1 MIDFRSYLTELF
13 DKPFPVRELRRIGY
27 GTTTIFVLYQAQT
40 ENGEYLDIDIT
51 KINRGWEI
59 NFTLDGSHELTHAG
73 KPYRILATVVEAVQ
87 MFLKWHME
95 TFEKLPKQFDMISK
109 TSEGKRDA
117 VYSALMRR
125 FGKQYGYKIANTEV
139 YSIGSGLLSDK
150 RTVTTAKLA
159 EDRDYKAEYAK
170 MYGGA
175 NPTPKQRIAM
185 KKKTSRKRILRK
197 MGREGKSNDGKEID
211 HKDGN
216 ALNNGKKNIRLVTR
230 ATNRSK
236 DNNKWRRGMS
246 EGLKHNTNLN
256 EAKEWVLWG
265 LPRGKR
271 DRIHEKILYTQAK
284 SEADVE
290 RVKALAAKDGW
301 HSFRVQ
307 VLDLSKPFDARAAF
321 GKAVREGVEHGDI
334 PRPKKEYYAR
344 PFNISGKIVEL
355 YPVYGVPVK
364 SMKNFNAPKTVR
376 IDGKNYTPSSSKDSP
391 YWKDSAKVWRW
402 RVRIQTTEGW
412 MLMGYIGS
420 VKAKEELPKIILG
433 DTAFIENL
441 ILSVVVGGVRTQY
454 DRNANKEVDVPM
466 DYRSNR
472 YDRQLHGKVKRQSL

>member
-1 MIDFRSYLTELF
+1 
-13 DKPFPVRELRRIGY
+13 
-27 GTTTIFVLYQAQT
+27 
-40 ENGEYLDIDIT
+40 
-51 KINRGWEI
+51 
-59 NFTLDGSHELTHAG
+59 
-73 KPYRILATVVEAVQ
+73 
-87 MFLKWHME
+87 
-95 TFEKLPKQFDMISK
+95 
-109 TSEGKRDA
+109 
-117 VYSALMRR
+117 
-125 FGKQYGYKIANTEV
+125 
-139 YSIGSGLLSDK
+139 
-150 RTVTTAKLA
+150 
-159 EDRDYKAEYAK
+159 
-170 MYGGA
+170 
-175 NPTPKQRIAM
+175 M

-246 EGLKHNTNLN
+246 
-256 EAKEWVLWG
+256 
-265 LPRGKR
+265 
-271 DRIHEKILYTQAK
+271 
-284 SEADVE
+284 
-290 RVKALAAKDGW
+290 
-301 HSFRVQ
+301 
-307 VLDLSKPFDARAAF
+307 
-321 GKAVREGVEHGDI
+321 EGVEHGDI

>member
-13 DKPFPVRELRRIGY
+13 DKPFPVRELKRIGWQSSVIEI
-27 GTTTIFVLYQAQT
+27 TYQAQT
-40 ENGEYLDIDIT
+40 DADPYLGIPQYLNIDIT
-51 KINRGWEI
+51 KINQGWEI

-73 KPYRILATVVEAVQ
+73 KPYRIFASVVEAVK

-95 TFEKLPKQFDMISK
+95 TFNELPKQLDMISK

-139 YSIGSGLLSDK
+139 YGRRRAEQ

-197 MGREGKSNDGKEID
+197 MGREGKSTDGREID

-246 EGLKHNTNLN
+246 EG
-256 EAKEWVLWG
+256 
-265 LPRGKR
+265 
-271 DRIHEKILYTQAK
+271 
-284 SEADVE
+284 
-290 RVKALAAKDGW
+290 
-301 HSFRVQ
+301 
-307 VLDLSKPFDARAAF
+307 
-321 GKAVREGVEHGDI
+321 VEHGDI
-334 PRPKKEYYAR
+334 PRPKREYYAR

-441 ILSVVVGGVRTQY
+441 TLSLVVGGMRTQY

-466 DYRSNR
+466 DYRANR

>member
-13 DKPFPVRELRRIGY
+13 DKPFPVRELKRIGWQSSVIEI
-27 GTTTIFVLYQAQT
+27 TYQAQT
-40 ENGEYLDIDIT
+40 DAEPYLGIPQYLNIDIT
-51 KINRGWEI
+51 KINQGWEI

-73 KPYRILATVVEAVQ
+73 KPYRIFASVVEAVK

-95 TFEKLPKQFDMISK
+95 TFNELPKQLDMISK

-139 YSIGSGLLSDK
+139 YGRRRAEQ

-197 MGREGKSNDGKEID
+197 MGREGKSTDGREID

-246 EGLKHNTNLN
+246 EG
-256 EAKEWVLWG
+256 
-265 LPRGKR
+265 
-271 DRIHEKILYTQAK
+271 
-284 SEADVE
+284 
-290 RVKALAAKDGW
+290 
-301 HSFRVQ
+301 
-307 VLDLSKPFDARAAF
+307 
-321 GKAVREGVEHGDI
+321 VEHGDI
-334 PRPKKEYYAR
+334 PRPKKEYYTR

-376 IDGKNYTPSSSKDSP
+376 VNGKDFTPSSSKDSP

-441 ILSVVVGGVRTQY
+441 ILSVVVGGMRTQY

-466 DYRSNR
+466 DYRANR

>member
-1 MIDFRSYLTELF
+1 MIDFHSYLTELF
-13 DKPFPVRELRRIGY
+13 DKPFPVREMKRIGY
-27 GTTTIFVLYQAQT
+27 GTTTVEVTYQAQI
-40 ENGEYLDIDIT
+40 ENGQYLNIDIT
-51 KINRGWEI
+51 KINQGWEI

-87 MFLKWHME
+87 MFLKWHTE
-95 TFEKLPKQFDMISK
+95 TFEQLPKQFDMISK

-117 VYSALMRR
+117 VYSAMMRR

-139 YSIGSGLLSDK
+139 YGRGSLSDK

-197 MGREGKSNDGKEID
+197 MGREGKSTDGKEID

-246 EGLKHNTNLN
+246 
-256 EAKEWVLWG
+256 
-265 LPRGKR
+265 
-271 DRIHEKILYTQAK
+271 
-284 SEADVE
+284 
-290 RVKALAAKDGW
+290 
-301 HSFRVQ
+301 
-307 VLDLSKPFDARAAF
+307 
-321 GKAVREGVEHGDI
+321 EGVEHGDI

-376 IDGKNYTPSSSKDSP
+376 VNGKDFTPSSSKDSP

-420 VKAKEELPKIILG
+420 VKAKEELPKILLG

-466 DYRSNR
+466 DYRANR

>member
-1 MIDFRSYLTELF
+1 MIDFHSYLTELF
-13 DKPFPVRELRRIGY
+13 DKPFPVRELKRIGWQSSVIEI
-27 GTTTIFVLYQAQT
+27 TYQAQT
-40 ENGEYLDIDIT
+40 DAEPYLGIPQYLNIDIT
-51 KINRGWEI
+51 KINQGWEI

-73 KPYRILATVVEAVQ
+73 KPYRIFASVVEAVR

-95 TFEKLPKQFDMISK
+95 TFNELPKQLDMISK

-139 YSIGSGLLSDK
+139 YGRRRAEQ

-197 MGREGKSNDGKEID
+197 MGREGKSTDGREID

-246 EGLKHNTNLN
+246 EG
-256 EAKEWVLWG
+256 
-265 LPRGKR
+265 
-271 DRIHEKILYTQAK
+271 
-284 SEADVE
+284 
-290 RVKALAAKDGW
+290 
-301 HSFRVQ
+301 
-307 VLDLSKPFDARAAF
+307 
-321 GKAVREGVEHGDI
+321 VEHGDI
-334 PRPKKEYYAR
+334 PRPKKEYYTR

-376 IDGKNYTPSSSKDSP
+376 VNGKDFTPSSSKDSP

-420 VKAKEELPKIILG
+420 VKAKEELPKILLG

-466 DYRSNR
+466 DYRANR

>member
-1 MIDFRSYLTELF
+1 MIDFHSYLTELF
-13 DKPFPVRELRRIGY
+13 DKPFPVRELKRIGWQSSVIEI
-27 GTTTIFVLYQAQT
+27 TYQAQT
-40 ENGEYLDIDIT
+40 DAEPYLGIPQYLNIDIT
-51 KINRGWEI
+51 KINQGWEI

-73 KPYRILATVVEAVQ
+73 KPYRIFASVVEAVR

-95 TFEKLPKQFDMISK
+95 TFNQLPKQLDMISK

-139 YSIGSGLLSDK
+139 YGRRRAEQ

-197 MGREGKSNDGKEID
+197 MGREGKSTDGREID

-246 EGLKHNTNLN
+246 
-256 EAKEWVLWG
+256 
-265 LPRGKR
+265 
-271 DRIHEKILYTQAK
+271 
-284 SEADVE
+284 
-290 RVKALAAKDGW
+290 
-301 HSFRVQ
+301 
-307 VLDLSKPFDARAAF
+307 
-321 GKAVREGVEHGDI
+321 EGVEHGDI

-376 IDGKNYTPSSSKDSP
+376 VNGKDFTPSSSKDSP

-466 DYRSNR
+466 DYRANR

>member
-1 MIDFRSYLTELF
+1 
-13 DKPFPVRELRRIGY
+13 
-27 GTTTIFVLYQAQT
+27 
-40 ENGEYLDIDIT
+40 
-51 KINRGWEI
+51 
-59 NFTLDGSHELTHAG
+59 
-73 KPYRILATVVEAVQ
+73 
-87 MFLKWHME
+87 
-95 TFEKLPKQFDMISK
+95 
-109 TSEGKRDA
+109 
-117 VYSALMRR
+117 
-125 FGKQYGYKIANTEV
+125 
-139 YSIGSGLLSDK
+139 
-150 RTVTTAKLA
+150 
-159 EDRDYKAEYAK
+159 
-170 MYGGA
+170 
-175 NPTPKQRIAM
+175 
-185 KKKTSRKRILRK
+185 

-246 EGLKHNTNLN
+246 EG
-256 EAKEWVLWG
+256 
-265 LPRGKR
+265 
-271 DRIHEKILYTQAK
+271 
-284 SEADVE
+284 
-290 RVKALAAKDGW
+290 
-301 HSFRVQ
+301 
-307 VLDLSKPFDARAAF
+307 
-321 GKAVREGVEHGDI
+321 VEHGDI

-376 IDGKNYTPSSSKDSP
+376 VNGKDFTPSSSKDSP

-420 VKAKEELPKIILG
+420 VKAKEELPKILLG

-466 DYRSNR
+466 DYRANR

>member
-1 MIDFRSYLTELF
+1 MIDFHSYLTELF
-13 DKPFPVRELRRIGY
+13 DKPFPVRELKRIGWQSSVIEI
-27 GTTTIFVLYQAQT
+27 TYQAQT
-40 ENGEYLDIDIT
+40 DAEPYLGIPQYLNIDIT
-51 KINRGWEI
+51 KINQGWEI

-73 KPYRILATVVEAVQ
+73 KPYRIFASVVEAVR

-95 TFEKLPKQFDMISK
+95 TFNQLPKQLDMISK

-139 YSIGSGLLSDK
+139 YGRRRAEQ

-197 MGREGKSNDGKEID
+197 MGREGKSTDGREID

-246 EGLKHNTNLN
+246 EG
-256 EAKEWVLWG
+256 
-265 LPRGKR
+265 
-271 DRIHEKILYTQAK
+271 
-284 SEADVE
+284 
-290 RVKALAAKDGW
+290 
-301 HSFRVQ
+301 
-307 VLDLSKPFDARAAF
+307 
-321 GKAVREGVEHGDI
+321 VEHGDI
-334 PRPKKEYYAR
+334 PRPKREYYAR

-376 IDGKNYTPSSSKDSP
+376 VNGKDFTPSSSKDSP

-420 VKAKEELPKIILG
+420 VKTKEELPKIILG

>member
-1 MIDFRSYLTELF
+1 MIDFHSYLTELF
-13 DKPFPVRELRRIGY
+13 DKPFPVRELKRIGWQSSVIEI
-27 GTTTIFVLYQAQT
+27 TYQAQT
-40 ENGEYLDIDIT
+40 DAEPYLGIPQYLNIDIT
-51 KINRGWEI
+51 KINQGWEI

-73 KPYRILATVVEAVQ
+73 KPYRIFASVVEAVR

-95 TFEKLPKQFDMISK
+95 TFNQLPKQLDMISK

-139 YSIGSGLLSDK
+139 YGRRRAEQ

-197 MGREGKSNDGKEID
+197 MGREGKSTDGREID

-246 EGLKHNTNLN
+246 EG
-256 EAKEWVLWG
+256 
-265 LPRGKR
+265 
-271 DRIHEKILYTQAK
+271 
-284 SEADVE
+284 
-290 RVKALAAKDGW
+290 
-301 HSFRVQ
+301 
-307 VLDLSKPFDARAAF
+307 
-321 GKAVREGVEHGDI
+321 VEHGDI
-334 PRPKKEYYAR
+334 PRPKREYYAR

-376 IDGKNYTPSSSKDSP
+376 VNGKDFTPSSSKDSP

-420 VKAKEELPKIILG
+420 VKAKEELPKILLG

-466 DYRSNR
+466 DYRANR

>member
-1 MIDFRSYLTELF
+1 VIEFRSYLTELF
-13 DKPFPVRELRRIGY
+13 DKPFPVRELKRIGWQSSVIEI
-27 GTTTIFVLYQAQT
+27 TYQAQT
-40 ENGEYLDIDIT
+40 DADPYLGIPQYLNIDIT
-51 KINRGWEI
+51 KINQGWEI

-73 KPYRILATVVEAVQ
+73 KPYRIFASVVEAVK

-95 TFEKLPKQFDMISK
+95 TFNELPKQLDMISK

-139 YSIGSGLLSDK
+139 YGRRRAEQ

-197 MGREGKSNDGKEID
+197 MGREGKSTDGREID

-246 EGLKHNTNLN
+246 EG
-256 EAKEWVLWG
+256 
-265 LPRGKR
+265 
-271 DRIHEKILYTQAK
+271 
-284 SEADVE
+284 
-290 RVKALAAKDGW
+290 
-301 HSFRVQ
+301 
-307 VLDLSKPFDARAAF
+307 
-321 GKAVREGVEHGDI
+321 VEHGDI
-334 PRPKKEYYAR
+334 PRPKREYYTR

-441 ILSVVVGGVRTQY
+441 TLSLVVGGMRTQY

-466 DYRSNR
+466 DYRANR

>member
-1 MIDFRSYLTELF
+1 MIEFRSYLTELF
-13 DKPFPVRELRRIGY
+13 DKPFPVRELKRIGWQSSVIEI
-27 GTTTIFVLYQAQT
+27 TYQAQT
-40 ENGEYLDIDIT
+40 DADPYLGIPQYLNIDIT
-51 KINRGWEI
+51 KINQGWEI

-73 KPYRILATVVEAVQ
+73 KPYRIFASVVEAVK

-95 TFEKLPKQFDMISK
+95 TFNELPKQLDMISK

-117 VYSALMRR
+117 VYSALVRR

-139 YSIGSGLLSDK
+139 YGRRRAEQ

-197 MGREGKSNDGKEID
+197 MGREGKSTDGREID

-246 EGLKHNTNLN
+246 EG
-256 EAKEWVLWG
+256 
-265 LPRGKR
+265 
-271 DRIHEKILYTQAK
+271 
-284 SEADVE
+284 
-290 RVKALAAKDGW
+290 
-301 HSFRVQ
+301 
-307 VLDLSKPFDARAAF
+307 
-321 GKAVREGVEHGDI
+321 VEHGDI
-334 PRPKKEYYAR
+334 PRPKREYYAR

-376 IDGKNYTPSSSKDSP
+376 VNGKDFTPSSSKDSP

-441 ILSVVVGGVRTQY
+441 TLSLVVGGMRTQY

-466 DYRSNR
+466 DYRANR

>member
-1 MIDFRSYLTELF
+1 
-13 DKPFPVRELRRIGY
+13 
-27 GTTTIFVLYQAQT
+27 
-40 ENGEYLDIDIT
+40 
-51 KINRGWEI
+51 
-59 NFTLDGSHELTHAG
+59 
-73 KPYRILATVVEAVQ
+73 VEAVK

-95 TFEKLPKQFDMISK
+95 TFNELPKQLDMISK

-139 YSIGSGLLSDK
+139 YGRRRAEQ

-197 MGREGKSNDGKEID
+197 MGREGKSTDGREID

-246 EGLKHNTNLN
+246 EG
-256 EAKEWVLWG
+256 
-265 LPRGKR
+265 
-271 DRIHEKILYTQAK
+271 
-284 SEADVE
+284 
-290 RVKALAAKDGW
+290 
-301 HSFRVQ
+301 
-307 VLDLSKPFDARAAF
+307 
-321 GKAVREGVEHGDI
+321 VEHGDI
-334 PRPKKEYYAR
+334 PRPKREYYTR

-441 ILSVVVGGVRTQY
+441 TLSLVVGGMRTQY

-466 DYRSNR
+466 DYRANR

>member
-1 MIDFRSYLTELF
+1 VIDFRSYLTELF
-13 DKPFPVRELRRIGY
+13 DKPFPVRELKRIGWQSSVIEI
-27 GTTTIFVLYQAQT
+27 TYQAQT
-40 ENGEYLDIDIT
+40 DADPYLGIPQYLNIDIT
-51 KINRGWEI
+51 KINQGWEI

-95 TFEKLPKQFDMISK
+95 TFNQLPKQLDMISK

-117 VYSALMRR
+117 VYSAMMRR

-139 YSIGSGLLSDK
+139 YGRRRAEQ

-197 MGREGKSNDGKEID
+197 MGREGKSTDGREID

-246 EGLKHNTNLN
+246 
-256 EAKEWVLWG
+256 
-265 LPRGKR
+265 
-271 DRIHEKILYTQAK
+271 
-284 SEADVE
+284 
-290 RVKALAAKDGW
+290 
-301 HSFRVQ
+301 
-307 VLDLSKPFDARAAF
+307 
-321 GKAVREGVEHGDI
+321 EGVEHGDI

-466 DYRSNR
+466 DYRANR

>member
-13 DKPFPVRELRRIGY
+13 DKPFPVRELKRIGWQSSVIEI
-27 GTTTIFVLYQAQT
+27 TYQAQT
-40 ENGEYLDIDIT
+40 DADPYLGIPQYLNIDIT
-51 KINRGWEI
+51 KINQGWEI

-95 TFEKLPKQFDMISK
+95 TFNQLPKQLDMISK

-117 VYSALMRR
+117 VYSAMMRR

-139 YSIGSGLLSDK
+139 YGRRRAEQ

-197 MGREGKSNDGKEID
+197 MGREGKSTDGREID

-246 EGLKHNTNLN
+246 
-256 EAKEWVLWG
+256 
-265 LPRGKR
+265 
-271 DRIHEKILYTQAK
+271 
-284 SEADVE
+284 
-290 RVKALAAKDGW
+290 
-301 HSFRVQ
+301 
-307 VLDLSKPFDARAAF
+307 
-321 GKAVREGVEHGDI
+321 EGVEHGDI

-441 ILSVVVGGVRTQY
+441 TLSLVVGGVRTQY

-466 DYRSNR
+466 DYRANR

>member
-1 MIDFRSYLTELF
+1 VIDFRSYLTELF
-13 DKPFPVRELRRIGY
+13 DKPFPVRELKRIGWQSSVIEI
-27 GTTTIFVLYQAQT
+27 TYQAQT
-40 ENGEYLDIDIT
+40 DADPYLGIPQYLNIDIT
-51 KINRGWEI
+51 KINQGWEI

-73 KPYRILATVVEAVQ
+73 KPYRIFASVVEAVK

-95 TFEKLPKQFDMISK
+95 TFNELPKQLDMISK

-139 YSIGSGLLSDK
+139 YGRRRAEQ

-197 MGREGKSNDGKEID
+197 MGREGKSTDGREID

-246 EGLKHNTNLN
+246 EG
-256 EAKEWVLWG
+256 
-265 LPRGKR
+265 
-271 DRIHEKILYTQAK
+271 
-284 SEADVE
+284 
-290 RVKALAAKDGW
+290 
-301 HSFRVQ
+301 
-307 VLDLSKPFDARAAF
+307 
-321 GKAVREGVEHGDI
+321 VEHGDI
-334 PRPKKEYYAR
+334 PRPKREYYTR

-441 ILSVVVGGVRTQY
+441 TLSLVVGGMRTQY

-466 DYRSNR
+466 DYRANR

>member
-1 MIDFRSYLTELF
+1 MIDFHSYLTELF
-13 DKPFPVRELRRIGY
+13 DKPFPVRELKRIGWQSSVIEI
-27 GTTTIFVLYQAQT
+27 TYQAQT
-40 ENGEYLDIDIT
+40 DAEPYLGIPQYLNIDIT
-51 KINRGWEI
+51 KINQGWEI

-73 KPYRILATVVEAVQ
+73 KPYRIFASVVEAVR

-95 TFEKLPKQFDMISK
+95 TFNQLPKQLDMISK

-139 YSIGSGLLSDK
+139 YGRRRAEQ

-197 MGREGKSNDGKEID
+197 MGREGKSTDGKEID

-246 EGLKHNTNLN
+246 
-256 EAKEWVLWG
+256 
-265 LPRGKR
+265 
-271 DRIHEKILYTQAK
+271 
-284 SEADVE
+284 
-290 RVKALAAKDGW
+290 
-301 HSFRVQ
+301 
-307 VLDLSKPFDARAAF
+307 
-321 GKAVREGVEHGDI
+321 EGVEHGDI

-376 IDGKNYTPSSSKDSP
+376 VNGKDFTPSSSKDSP

-420 VKAKEELPKIILG
+420 VKAKEELPKILLG

-466 DYRSNR
+466 DYRANR

>member
-1 MIDFRSYLTELF
+1 MIDFHSYLTELF
-13 DKPFPVRELRRIGY
+13 DKPFPVRELKRIGWQSSVIEI
-27 GTTTIFVLYQAQT
+27 TYQAQT
-40 ENGEYLDIDIT
+40 DAEPYLGIPQYLNIDIT
-51 KINRGWEI
+51 KINQGWEI

-73 KPYRILATVVEAVQ
+73 KPYRIFASVVEAVR

-95 TFEKLPKQFDMISK
+95 TFNQLPKQLDMISK

-139 YSIGSGLLSDK
+139 YGRRRAEQ

-197 MGREGKSNDGKEID
+197 MGREGKSTDGREID

-246 EGLKHNTNLN
+246 EG
-256 EAKEWVLWG
+256 
-265 LPRGKR
+265 
-271 DRIHEKILYTQAK
+271 
-284 SEADVE
+284 
-290 RVKALAAKDGW
+290 
-301 HSFRVQ
+301 
-307 VLDLSKPFDARAAF
+307 
-321 GKAVREGVEHGDI
+321 VEHGDI
-334 PRPKKEYYAR
+334 PRPKKEYYTR

-376 IDGKNYTPSSSKDSP
+376 VNGKDFTPSSSKDSP

-420 VKAKEELPKIILG
+420 VKAKEELPKILLG

-466 DYRSNR
+466 DYRANR

>member
-1 MIDFRSYLTELF
+1 VIDFHSYLTELF
-13 DKPFPVRELRRIGY
+13 DKPFPVRELKRIGWQSSVIEI
-27 GTTTIFVLYQAQT
+27 TYQAQT
-40 ENGEYLDIDIT
+40 DAEPYLGIPQYLNIDIT
-51 KINRGWEI
+51 KINQGWEI

-73 KPYRILATVVEAVQ
+73 KPYRIFASVVEAVR

-95 TFEKLPKQFDMISK
+95 TFNQLPKQLDMISK

-139 YSIGSGLLSDK
+139 YGRRRAEQ

-197 MGREGKSNDGKEID
+197 MGREGKSTDGREID

-216 ALNNGKKNIRLVTR
+216 ALNNGTKNIRLETR
-230 ATNRSK
+230 ATKRSK

-246 EGLKHNTNLN
+246 
-256 EAKEWVLWG
+256 
-265 LPRGKR
+265 
-271 DRIHEKILYTQAK
+271 
-284 SEADVE
+284 
-290 RVKALAAKDGW
+290 
-301 HSFRVQ
+301 
-307 VLDLSKPFDARAAF
+307 
-321 GKAVREGVEHGDI
+321 EGVEHGDI

-376 IDGKNYTPSSSKDSP
+376 VNGKDFTPSSSKDSP

-420 VKAKEELPKIILG
+420 VKAKEELPKILLG

-466 DYRSNR
+466 DYRANR

>member
-1 MIDFRSYLTELF
+1 MIDFHSYLTELF
-13 DKPFPVRELRRIGY
+13 DKPFPVREMKRIGY
-27 GTTTIFVLYQAQT
+27 GITTVEVTYQAQI
-40 ENGEYLDIDIT
+40 ENGQYLNIDIT
-51 KINRGWEI
+51 KINQGWEI

-87 MFLKWHME
+87 MFLKWHTE
-95 TFEKLPKQFDMISK
+95 TFEQLPKQFDMISK

-117 VYSALMRR
+117 VYSAMMRR

-139 YSIGSGLLSDK
+139 YGRGSLSDK

-246 EGLKHNTNLN
+246 EG
-256 EAKEWVLWG
+256 
-265 LPRGKR
+265 
-271 DRIHEKILYTQAK
+271 
-284 SEADVE
+284 
-290 RVKALAAKDGW
+290 
-301 HSFRVQ
+301 
-307 VLDLSKPFDARAAF
+307 
-321 GKAVREGVEHGDI
+321 VEHGDI

-376 IDGKNYTPSSSKDSP
+376 VNGKDFTPSSSKDSP

-420 VKAKEELPKIILG
+420 VKAKEELPKILLG

-466 DYRSNR
+466 DYRANR

>member
-1 MIDFRSYLTELF
+1 MIDFHSYLTELF
-13 DKPFPVRELRRIGY
+13 DKPFPVRELKRIGWQSSVIEI
-27 GTTTIFVLYQAQT
+27 TYQAQT
-40 ENGEYLDIDIT
+40 DAEPYLGIPQYLNIDIT
-51 KINRGWEI
+51 KINQGWEI

-73 KPYRILATVVEAVQ
+73 KPYRIFASVVEAVR

-95 TFEKLPKQFDMISK
+95 TFNELPKQLDMISK

-139 YSIGSGLLSDK
+139 YGRRRAEQ

-197 MGREGKSNDGKEID
+197 MGREGKSTDGREID

-246 EGLKHNTNLN
+246 
-256 EAKEWVLWG
+256 
-265 LPRGKR
+265 
-271 DRIHEKILYTQAK
+271 
-284 SEADVE
+284 
-290 RVKALAAKDGW
+290 
-301 HSFRVQ
+301 
-307 VLDLSKPFDARAAF
+307 
-321 GKAVREGVEHGDI
+321 EGVEHGDI

-376 IDGKNYTPSSSKDSP
+376 VNGKDYTPSSSKDSP

-420 VKAKEELPKIILG
+420 VKAKEELPKILLG

-454 DRNANKEVDVPM
+454 DRNANKEIDVPM
-466 DYRSNR
+466 DYRANR
-472 YDRQLHGKVKRQSL
+472 YDRQLHGKVKRQSV

>member
-1 MIDFRSYLTELF
+1 VIDFRSYLTELF
-13 DKPFPVRELRRIGY
+13 DKPFPVRELKRIGWQSSVIEI
-27 GTTTIFVLYQAQT
+27 TYQAQT
-40 ENGEYLDIDIT
+40 DADPYLGIPQYLNIDIT
-51 KINRGWEI
+51 KINQGWEI

-73 KPYRILATVVEAVQ
+73 KPYRIFASVVEAVK

-95 TFEKLPKQFDMISK
+95 TFNELPKQLDMISK

-139 YSIGSGLLSDK
+139 YGRRRAEQ

-197 MGREGKSNDGKEID
+197 MGREGKSTDGREID

-246 EGLKHNTNLN
+246 EG
-256 EAKEWVLWG
+256 
-265 LPRGKR
+265 
-271 DRIHEKILYTQAK
+271 
-284 SEADVE
+284 
-290 RVKALAAKDGW
+290 
-301 HSFRVQ
+301 
-307 VLDLSKPFDARAAF
+307 
-321 GKAVREGVEHGDI
+321 VEHGDI
-334 PRPKKEYYAR
+334 PRPKREYYTR

-441 ILSVVVGGVRTQY
+441 TLSLVVGGMRTQY

>member
-13 DKPFPVRELRRIGY
+13 DKPFPVRELKRIGWQSSVIEI
-27 GTTTIFVLYQAQT
+27 TYQAQT
-40 ENGEYLDIDIT
+40 DADPYLGIPQYLNIDIT
-51 KINRGWEI
+51 KINQGWEI

-95 TFEKLPKQFDMISK
+95 TFNQLPKQLDMISK

-117 VYSALMRR
+117 VYSAMMRR

-139 YSIGSGLLSDK
+139 YGRRRAEQ

-197 MGREGKSNDGKEID
+197 MGREGKSTDGREID

-246 EGLKHNTNLN
+246 
-256 EAKEWVLWG
+256 
-265 LPRGKR
+265 
-271 DRIHEKILYTQAK
+271 
-284 SEADVE
+284 
-290 RVKALAAKDGW
+290 
-301 HSFRVQ
+301 
-307 VLDLSKPFDARAAF
+307 
-321 GKAVREGVEHGDI
+321 EGVEHGDI

-466 DYRSNR
+466 DYRANR

>member
-1 MIDFRSYLTELF
+1 MIEFRSYLTELF
-13 DKPFPVRELRRIGY
+13 DKPFPVRELKRIGWQSSVIEI
-27 GTTTIFVLYQAQT
+27 TYQAQT
-40 ENGEYLDIDIT
+40 DAEPYLGIPQYLNIDIT
-51 KINRGWEI
+51 KINQGWEI

-73 KPYRILATVVEAVQ
+73 KPYRIFASVVEAVK

-95 TFEKLPKQFDMISK
+95 TFNQLPKQLDMISK

-139 YSIGSGLLSDK
+139 YGRRRAEQ

-175 NPTPKQRIAM
+175 NPTPKQRVAM

-197 MGREGKSNDGKEID
+197 MGREGKSTDGREID

-246 EGLKHNTNLN
+246 
-256 EAKEWVLWG
+256 
-265 LPRGKR
+265 
-271 DRIHEKILYTQAK
+271 
-284 SEADVE
+284 
-290 RVKALAAKDGW
+290 
-301 HSFRVQ
+301 
-307 VLDLSKPFDARAAF
+307 
-321 GKAVREGVEHGDI
+321 EGVEHGDI

-376 IDGKNYTPSSSKDSP
+376 VNGKDYTPSSSKDSP

-466 DYRSNR
+466 DYRANR

>member
-13 DKPFPVRELRRIGY
+13 DNPFPVRELKRIGWQSSVIEI
-27 GTTTIFVLYQAQT
+27 TYQAQI
-40 ENGEYLDIDIT
+40 ENGQYLNIDIT
-51 KINRGWEI
+51 KINQGWEI

-73 KPYRILATVVEAVQ
+73 KPYRIFASVVEAVK

-95 TFEKLPKQFDMISK
+95 TFNELPKQLDMISK

-117 VYSALMRR
+117 VYSAMMRR

-139 YSIGSGLLSDK
+139 YGRRRAEQ

-197 MGREGKSNDGKEID
+197 MGREGKSTDGREID

-246 EGLKHNTNLN
+246 EG
-256 EAKEWVLWG
+256 
-265 LPRGKR
+265 
-271 DRIHEKILYTQAK
+271 
-284 SEADVE
+284 
-290 RVKALAAKDGW
+290 
-301 HSFRVQ
+301 
-307 VLDLSKPFDARAAF
+307 
-321 GKAVREGVEHGDI
+321 VEHGDI
-334 PRPKKEYYAR
+334 PRPKKEYYTR

-441 ILSVVVGGVRTQY
+441 TLSLVVGGMRTQY

-466 DYRSNR
+466 DYRANR

>member
-1 MIDFRSYLTELF
+1 VIDFRSYLTELF
-13 DKPFPVRELRRIGY
+13 DNPFPVRELKRIGWQSSVIEI
-27 GTTTIFVLYQAQT
+27 TYQAQI
-40 ENGEYLDIDIT
+40 ENGQYLNIDIT
-51 KINRGWEI
+51 KINQGWEI

-73 KPYRILATVVEAVQ
+73 KPYRIFASVVEAVK

-95 TFEKLPKQFDMISK
+95 TFNELPKQLDMISK

-139 YSIGSGLLSDK
+139 YGRRRAEQ

-197 MGREGKSNDGKEID
+197 MGREGKSTDGREID

-246 EGLKHNTNLN
+246 EG
-256 EAKEWVLWG
+256 
-265 LPRGKR
+265 
-271 DRIHEKILYTQAK
+271 
-284 SEADVE
+284 
-290 RVKALAAKDGW
+290 
-301 HSFRVQ
+301 
-307 VLDLSKPFDARAAF
+307 
-321 GKAVREGVEHGDI
+321 VEHGDI
-334 PRPKKEYYAR
+334 PRPKREYYTR

-441 ILSVVVGGVRTQY
+441 TLSLVVGGMRTQY

-466 DYRSNR
+466 DYRANR

>member
-1 MIDFRSYLTELF
+1 VIDFRSYLTELF
-13 DKPFPVRELRRIGY
+13 DNPFPVRELKRIGWQSSVIEI
-27 GTTTIFVLYQAQT
+27 TYQAQT
-40 ENGEYLDIDIT
+40 DAEPYLGIPQYLNIDIT
-51 KINRGWEI
+51 KINQGWEI

-73 KPYRILATVVEAVQ
+73 KPYRIFASVVEAVK

-95 TFEKLPKQFDMISK
+95 TFNELPKQLDMISK

-139 YSIGSGLLSDK
+139 YGRRRAEQ

-197 MGREGKSNDGKEID
+197 MGREGKSTDGREID

-246 EGLKHNTNLN
+246 EG
-256 EAKEWVLWG
+256 
-265 LPRGKR
+265 
-271 DRIHEKILYTQAK
+271 
-284 SEADVE
+284 
-290 RVKALAAKDGW
+290 
-301 HSFRVQ
+301 
-307 VLDLSKPFDARAAF
+307 
-321 GKAVREGVEHGDI
+321 VEHGDI
-334 PRPKKEYYAR
+334 PRPKKEYYTR

-376 IDGKNYTPSSSKDSP
+376 VNGKDFTPSSSKDSP

-441 ILSVVVGGVRTQY
+441 TLSLVVGGMRTQY

-466 DYRSNR
+466 DYRANR

>member
-1 MIDFRSYLTELF
+1 MIDFHSYLTELF
-13 DKPFPVRELRRIGY
+13 DKPFPVRELKRIGWQSSVIEI
-27 GTTTIFVLYQAQT
+27 TYQAQT
-40 ENGEYLDIDIT
+40 DAEPYLGIPQYLNIDIT
-51 KINRGWEI
+51 KINQGWEI

-73 KPYRILATVVEAVQ
+73 KPYRIFASVVEAVR

-95 TFEKLPKQFDMISK
+95 TFNQLPKQLDMISK

-139 YSIGSGLLSDK
+139 YGRRRAEQ

-197 MGREGKSNDGKEID
+197 MGREGKSTDGREID

-216 ALNNGKKNIRLVTR
+216 ALNNGTKNIRLETR
-230 ATNRSK
+230 ATKRSK

-246 EGLKHNTNLN
+246 
-256 EAKEWVLWG
+256 
-265 LPRGKR
+265 
-271 DRIHEKILYTQAK
+271 
-284 SEADVE
+284 
-290 RVKALAAKDGW
+290 
-301 HSFRVQ
+301 
-307 VLDLSKPFDARAAF
+307 
-321 GKAVREGVEHGDI
+321 EGVEHGDI

-376 IDGKNYTPSSSKDSP
+376 VNGKDFTPSSSKDSP

-420 VKAKEELPKIILG
+420 VKAKEELPKILLG

-466 DYRSNR
+466 DYRANR

>member
-1 MIDFRSYLTELF
+1 MIDFHSYLTELF
-13 DKPFPVRELRRIGY
+13 DKPFPVREMKRIGY
-27 GTTTIFVLYQAQT
+27 GTTTVEVTYQAQI
-40 ENGEYLDIDIT
+40 ENGQYLNIDIT
-51 KINRGWEI
+51 KINQGWEI

-87 MFLKWHME
+87 MFLKWHTE
-95 TFEKLPKQFDMISK
+95 TFEQLPKQFDMISK

-117 VYSALMRR
+117 VYSAMMRR

-139 YSIGSGLLSDK
+139 YGRGSLSDK

-197 MGREGKSNDGKEID
+197 MGREGKSTDGKEID

-246 EGLKHNTNLN
+246 
-256 EAKEWVLWG
+256 
-265 LPRGKR
+265 
-271 DRIHEKILYTQAK
+271 
-284 SEADVE
+284 
-290 RVKALAAKDGW
+290 
-301 HSFRVQ
+301 
-307 VLDLSKPFDARAAF
+307 
-321 GKAVREGVEHGDI
+321 EGVEHGDI

-376 IDGKNYTPSSSKDSP
+376 VNGKDFTPSSSKDSP

-420 VKAKEELPKIILG
+420 VKAKEELPKILLG

-466 DYRSNR
+466 DYRANR
-472 YDRQLHGKVKRQSL
+472 YDRQLHGKVKRQSV

>member
-13 DKPFPVRELRRIGY
+13 DNPFPVRELKRIGWQSSVIEI
-27 GTTTIFVLYQAQT
+27 TYQAQT
-40 ENGEYLDIDIT
+40 DAEPYLGIPQYLNIDIT
-51 KINRGWEI
+51 KINQGWEI

-73 KPYRILATVVEAVQ
+73 KPYRIFASVVEAVK

-95 TFEKLPKQFDMISK
+95 TFNELPKQLDMISK

-139 YSIGSGLLSDK
+139 YGRRRAEQ

-197 MGREGKSNDGKEID
+197 MGREGKSTDGREID

-246 EGLKHNTNLN
+246 EG
-256 EAKEWVLWG
+256 
-265 LPRGKR
+265 
-271 DRIHEKILYTQAK
+271 
-284 SEADVE
+284 
-290 RVKALAAKDGW
+290 
-301 HSFRVQ
+301 
-307 VLDLSKPFDARAAF
+307 
-321 GKAVREGVEHGDI
+321 VEHGDI
-334 PRPKKEYYAR
+334 PRPKKEYYTR

-376 IDGKNYTPSSSKDSP
+376 VNGKDFTPSSSKDSP

-441 ILSVVVGGVRTQY
+441 TLSLVVGGMRTQY

-466 DYRSNR
+466 DYRANR

>member
-13 DKPFPVRELRRIGY
+13 DKPFPVREMKRIGY
-27 GTTTIFVLYQAQT
+27 GITTVEVTYQAQI
-40 ENGEYLDIDIT
+40 ENGQYLNIDIT
-51 KINRGWEI
+51 KINQGWEI

-95 TFEKLPKQFDMISK
+95 TFEQLPKQFDMISK

-117 VYSALMRR
+117 VYSAMMRR

-139 YSIGSGLLSDK
+139 YGRGSLSDK

-197 MGREGKSNDGKEID
+197 MGREGKSTDGKEID

-246 EGLKHNTNLN
+246 
-256 EAKEWVLWG
+256 
-265 LPRGKR
+265 
-271 DRIHEKILYTQAK
+271 
-284 SEADVE
+284 
-290 RVKALAAKDGW
+290 
-301 HSFRVQ
+301 
-307 VLDLSKPFDARAAF
+307 
-321 GKAVREGVEHGDI
+321 EGVEHGDI

-376 IDGKNYTPSSSKDSP
+376 VNGKDYTPSSSKDSP

-420 VKAKEELPKIILG
+420 VRAKEELPKILLG

-466 DYRSNR
+466 DYRANR

>member
-1 MIDFRSYLTELF
+1 
-13 DKPFPVRELRRIGY
+13 
-27 GTTTIFVLYQAQT
+27 
-40 ENGEYLDIDIT
+40 
-51 KINRGWEI
+51 
-59 NFTLDGSHELTHAG
+59 
-73 KPYRILATVVEAVQ
+73 
-87 MFLKWHME
+87 
-95 TFEKLPKQFDMISK
+95 
-109 TSEGKRDA
+109 
-117 VYSALMRR
+117 
-125 FGKQYGYKIANTEV
+125 
-139 YSIGSGLLSDK
+139 
-150 RTVTTAKLA
+150 
-159 EDRDYKAEYAK
+159 
-170 MYGGA
+170 
-175 NPTPKQRIAM
+175 
-185 KKKTSRKRILRK
+185 

-246 EGLKHNTNLN
+246 
-256 EAKEWVLWG
+256 
-265 LPRGKR
+265 
-271 DRIHEKILYTQAK
+271 
-284 SEADVE
+284 
-290 RVKALAAKDGW
+290 
-301 HSFRVQ
+301 
-307 VLDLSKPFDARAAF
+307 
-321 GKAVREGVEHGDI
+321 EGVEHGDI

-420 VKAKEELPKIILG
+420 VKAKEELPKILLG

-466 DYRSNR
+466 DYRANR

>member
-1 MIDFRSYLTELF
+1 VIDFRSYLTELF
-13 DKPFPVRELRRIGY
+13 DKPFPVRELKRIGWQSSVIEI
-27 GTTTIFVLYQAQT
+27 TYQAQT
-40 ENGEYLDIDIT
+40 DADPYLGIPQYLNIDIT
-51 KINRGWEI
+51 KINQGWEI

-95 TFEKLPKQFDMISK
+95 TFNQLPKQLDMISK

-117 VYSALMRR
+117 VYSAMMRR

-139 YSIGSGLLSDK
+139 YGRRRAEQ

-246 EGLKHNTNLN
+246 
-256 EAKEWVLWG
+256 
-265 LPRGKR
+265 
-271 DRIHEKILYTQAK
+271 
-284 SEADVE
+284 
-290 RVKALAAKDGW
+290 
-301 HSFRVQ
+301 
-307 VLDLSKPFDARAAF
+307 
-321 GKAVREGVEHGDI
+321 EGVEHGDI

>member
-1 MIDFRSYLTELF
+1 VIEFRSYLTELF
-13 DKPFPVRELRRIGY
+13 DKPFPVRELKRIGWQSSVIEI
-27 GTTTIFVLYQAQT
+27 TYQAQT
-40 ENGEYLDIDIT
+40 DAEPYLGIPQYLNIDIT
-51 KINRGWEI
+51 KINQGWEI

-73 KPYRILATVVEAVQ
+73 KPYRIFASVVEAVK

-95 TFEKLPKQFDMISK
+95 TFNQLPKQLDMISK

-139 YSIGSGLLSDK
+139 YGRRRAEQ

-175 NPTPKQRIAM
+175 NPTPKQRVAM

-197 MGREGKSNDGKEID
+197 MGREGKSTDGREID

-246 EGLKHNTNLN
+246 
-256 EAKEWVLWG
+256 
-265 LPRGKR
+265 
-271 DRIHEKILYTQAK
+271 
-284 SEADVE
+284 
-290 RVKALAAKDGW
+290 
-301 HSFRVQ
+301 
-307 VLDLSKPFDARAAF
+307 
-321 GKAVREGVEHGDI
+321 EGVEHGDI

-376 IDGKNYTPSSSKDSP
+376 VNGKDYTPSSSKDSP

-466 DYRSNR
+466 DYRANR

>member
-1 MIDFRSYLTELF
+1 MIDFHSYLTELF
-13 DKPFPVRELRRIGY
+13 DKPFPVRELKRIGWQSSVIEI
-27 GTTTIFVLYQAQT
+27 TYQAQT
-40 ENGEYLDIDIT
+40 DAEPYLGIPQYLNIDIT
-51 KINRGWEI
+51 KINQGWEI

-73 KPYRILATVVEAVQ
+73 KPYRIFASVVEAVR

-95 TFEKLPKQFDMISK
+95 TFNQLPKQLDMISK

-139 YSIGSGLLSDK
+139 YGRRRAEQ

-246 EGLKHNTNLN
+246 EG
-256 EAKEWVLWG
+256 
-265 LPRGKR
+265 
-271 DRIHEKILYTQAK
+271 
-284 SEADVE
+284 
-290 RVKALAAKDGW
+290 
-301 HSFRVQ
+301 
-307 VLDLSKPFDARAAF
+307 
-321 GKAVREGVEHGDI
+321 VEHGDI

-376 IDGKNYTPSSSKDSP
+376 VNGKDFTPSSSKDSP

-420 VKAKEELPKIILG
+420 VKAKEELPKILLG

-466 DYRSNR
+466 DYRANR

>member
-1 MIDFRSYLTELF
+1 VIEFRSYLTELF
-13 DKPFPVRELRRIGY
+13 DKPFPVRELKRIGWQSSVIEI
-27 GTTTIFVLYQAQT
+27 TYQAQT
-40 ENGEYLDIDIT
+40 DADPYLGIPQYLNIDIT
-51 KINRGWEI
+51 KINQGWEI

-73 KPYRILATVVEAVQ
+73 KPYRIFASVVEAVK

-95 TFEKLPKQFDMISK
+95 TFNELPKQLDMISK

-117 VYSALMRR
+117 VYSALVRR

-139 YSIGSGLLSDK
+139 YGRRRAEQ

-197 MGREGKSNDGKEID
+197 MGREGKSTDGREID

-246 EGLKHNTNLN
+246 EG
-256 EAKEWVLWG
+256 
-265 LPRGKR
+265 
-271 DRIHEKILYTQAK
+271 
-284 SEADVE
+284 
-290 RVKALAAKDGW
+290 
-301 HSFRVQ
+301 
-307 VLDLSKPFDARAAF
+307 
-321 GKAVREGVEHGDI
+321 VEHGDI
-334 PRPKKEYYAR
+334 PRPKREYYAR

-376 IDGKNYTPSSSKDSP
+376 VNGKDFTPSSSKDSP